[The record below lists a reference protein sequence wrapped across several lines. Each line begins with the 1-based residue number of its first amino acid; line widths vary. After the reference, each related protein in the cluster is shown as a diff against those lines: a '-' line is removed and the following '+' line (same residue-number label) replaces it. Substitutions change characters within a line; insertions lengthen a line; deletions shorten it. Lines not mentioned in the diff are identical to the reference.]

1 MAYNRESFVK
11 VLEKKKSLRYVSSFP
26 FIILLIGLRLYSNYD
41 LNVCFPN
48 KFFEAFIIS
57 IFSYLLVEKKLKIL
71 KKKDDIY
78 QRMKYLTFFSLSF
91 LTICYINIFI
101 IIYTR
106 LFVFRSIVKDN
117 LRLKAP

>member
-26 FIILLIGLRLYSNYD
+26 FIILLVGLRLYSNYD

-78 QRMKYLTFFSLSF
+78 QRMKYLTFFFPFVSNYLLYKYFYYYLYSF
-91 LTICYINIFI
+91 IRISFYCK
-101 IIYTR
+101 R
-106 LFVFRSIVKDN
+106 
-117 LRLKAP
+117 